1 MTQDRPDAPDLLDA
15 VAEFLISEVRQ
26 SVPPEQRFQVL
37 VAANLCAVV
46 ARERRAGA
54 EPLLDDLLLFSSLLD
69 QQLSTAD
76 DLDKAVREAEAE
88 LARRLRAGEM
98 DERLEEVASALR
110 RHVAGNL
117 AIARPGYDAAPD

>member
-15 VAEFLISEVRQ
+15 VAEFLITQVRQ

-37 VAANLCAVV
+37 VAAHLCAVI

-54 EPLLDDLLLFSSLLD
+54 GPLLDDLLLFSGLLE
-69 QQLSTAD
+69 QELSTAD
-76 DLDKAVREAEAE
+76 DLDRAVREAEAE

-98 DERLEEVASALR
+98 DDRLDDVVGVLR
-110 RHVAGNL
+110 RHVAGKL
-117 AIARPGYDAAPD
+117 AIARPGYDGPV